1 MSHSGRTSRRT
12 GGNDYEQLAQPNPD
26 ADLTL
31 ERDGVTSIET
41 KRWLMG
47 TLFADDEEEFVT
59 ESAKGRVG
67 SD

>member
-1 MSHSGRTSRRT
+1 
-12 GGNDYEQLAQPNPD
+12 LAQPNPD